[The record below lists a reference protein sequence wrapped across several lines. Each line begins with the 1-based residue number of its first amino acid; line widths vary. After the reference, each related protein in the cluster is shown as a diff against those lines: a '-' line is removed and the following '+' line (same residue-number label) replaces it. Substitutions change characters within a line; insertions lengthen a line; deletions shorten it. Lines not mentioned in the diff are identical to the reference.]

1 MKLTARL
8 RYATPLLFWSAL
20 GVGSLAACLLIA
32 LNPALLLICA
42 AAINGNHGALMG
54 TMLGFGALMQQLG
67 ADRSMPRG
75 LKILAGTSSFLA
87 AIVAMVVIAFLGW
100 WFLAGVALLIVGSW
114 FASGRP
120 KLPNWKEFNG
130 R

>member
-1 MKLTARL
+1 MKMTARL
-8 RYATPLLFWSAL
+8 RYATPVLFWSAL

-32 LNPALLLICA
+32 FDPALRFICA
-42 AAINGNHGALMG
+42 ATINGNHGAVMG
-54 TMLGFGALMQQLG
+54 TMLGFGALMQQLS
-67 ADRSMPRG
+67 ADRSMPRW
-75 LKILAGTSSFLA
+75 LKTLAGTSSFFA

-100 WFLAGVALLIVGSW
+100 WFLAGVAVLIVGSW

-120 KLPNWKEFNG
+120 KLSTWKEFNG